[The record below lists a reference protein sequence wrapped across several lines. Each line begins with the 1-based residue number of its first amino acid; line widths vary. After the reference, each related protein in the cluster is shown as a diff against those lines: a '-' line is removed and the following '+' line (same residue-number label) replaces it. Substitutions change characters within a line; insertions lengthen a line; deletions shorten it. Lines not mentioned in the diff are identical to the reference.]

1 MEAIL
6 NEYISADVVSHIIKP
21 MLGEYF
27 LITTGRETF
36 LVFDTEENV
45 SRVCSNI
52 DILDS
57 DMECIENKYYY
68 YGLWHTKSSYERI
81 NLDNVRTIMD
91 KSFNEYAKEFLKRNL
106 DWSLYNK
113 FQHKRRASFWVL

>member
-1 MEAIL
+1 MEKIL
-6 NEYISADVVSHIIKP
+6 NEYISQDVIKYIIKP

-45 SRVCSNI
+45 SRICGNI

-57 DMECIENKYYY
+57 DMECIENKFYY
-68 YGLWHTKSSYERI
+68 YGLWHKESSYERI
-81 NLDNVRTIMD
+81 KLDTTRTIMD
-91 KSFNEYAKEFLKRNL
+91 KFYNEYAKEFLKRNL
-106 DWSLYNK
+106 DWSIYNK
-113 FQHKRRASFWVL
+113 FQHKRRASF